1 MITAYLPPGANCYR
15 RVKGIRVVM
24 QEKGGL
30 ALCAYPLRVV
40 RVSETAAHLLQACTD
55 DSTCAELSKKLHLPP
70 TRVETLC
77 EQLRHKGL
85 LEAGPPLPP
94 TQWPSVSIIIPTYNR
109 AQQLERC
116 LNSLCALDY
125 PAASLEILIVDDA
138 STDETHAML
147 QRFINEE
154 THARDIHVLHHQTQQ
169 GVALSRNT
177 GAEAAR
183 YELLAYIDSDCVAS
197 RGWLRELVPIF
208 QDESVAAVGGMIRAY
223 EHESVLGRYEDV
235 RSSLFMGL
243 RPQEVSPSG
252 PLQYLPTANFLVRRA
267 HWQQLGGFAPL
278 TFGEDVDFCRRLL
291 ALNSSNTPNTPNV
304 QIRYLPLGVV
314 YHDYRTRLPSFLRI
328 RASYA
333 SAEAALL
340 QRHPEERRILILP
353 PEQASF
359 AGLVVGGLWK
369 CMHAI
374 VRSHPHP
381 SPRIPARGTRTMDE
395 AALVHGTDTPCGYPG
410 GWRWGIGALL
420 FLLALILTLWGTH
433 QRLRKVR
440 QRHIPRNVLGPFTIW
455 RATVRGHLAYTYHL
469 TRHVTRYYTLPLL
482 CIGIILP
489 PLLILTLILLC
500 IVIGV
505 DYVRLRPN
513 MGLGAY
519 AWCAVLD
526 DCAYEVG
533 VVQGCIKQRTW
544 KPLWPLIKR
553 STH

>member
-1 MITAYLPPGANCYR
+1 MMTAYLPPGLNCYR

-40 RVSETAAHLLQACTD
+40 RVSATAAHLLQAFFRRGRFIAPTTD
-55 DSTCAELSKKLHLPP
+55 VSARPSRPHAELEEYSIEELATYLSLPP
-70 TRVETLC
+70 QRVATLC

-94 TQWPSVSIIIPTYNR
+94 TMWPPVSIIIPSHNR

-116 LNSLCALDY
+116 LRSLYALDY
-125 PAASLEILIVDDA
+125 PATSLEILIVDDA

-147 QRFINEE
+147 QRLINGE
-154 THARDIHVLHHQTQQ
+154 ACDRDIQVLHHRTQQ

-177 GAEAAR
+177 GAAAAR

-197 RGWLRELVPIF
+197 PGWLRELVPTF
-208 QDESVAAVGGMIRAY
+208 QDENVAAVGGIIRAY
-223 EHESVLGRYEDV
+223 ERESMLGRYEDV

-243 RPQEVSPSG
+243 RPQEVSSTG
-252 PLQYLPTANFLVRRA
+252 PLQYLPTANFLVRRE

-291 ALNSSNTPNTPNV
+291 ALNTLNSQNT
-304 QIRYLPLGVV
+304 QIRYLPQGIV
-314 YHDYRTRLPSFLRI
+314 YHDYRTRLPAFLQI

-340 QRHPEERRILILP
+340 QRHPEERRVLLLP
-353 PEQASF
+353 PEQATF

-369 CMHAI
+369 YI
-374 VRSHPHP
+374 SDLHP
-381 SPRIPARGTRTMDE
+381 RVPARGPAE
-395 AALVHGTDTPCGYPG
+395 
-410 GWRWGIGALL
+410 GWL
-420 FLLALILTLWGTH
+420 FFLTAFILSLWGAG
-433 QRLRKVR
+433 QRWRKVKQQKVPLR
-440 QRHIPRNVLGPFTIW
+440 PFVIW

-469 TRHVTRYYTLPLL
+469 ARHVTRYYTLPLL
-482 CIGIILP
+482 FIGVVLP
-489 PLLILTLILLC
+489 PLLILALILLS

-505 DYVRLRPN
+505 DYVRLRPD
-513 MGLGAY
+513 MGLGEY

-526 DCAYEVG
+526 DCAYEAG
-533 VVQGCIKQRTW
+533 VVQGCIKHRTW
-544 KPLWPLIKR
+544 KPLWPLIRKKLETQR